1 MGVVRIFNLVI
12 MFEWM
17 NLRFFFFYFLVFGL
31 YFSVEMIDFGIIRIF
46 DDLVIVSFNFVNI
59 GYKLVYILVR

>member
-1 MGVVRIFNLVI
+1 MDEFKI
-12 MFEWM
+12 
-17 NLRFFFFYFLVFGL
+17 FFFYFLVFGL